1 MWFRY
6 DHLAKVLINI
16 FDYRPREAVDIFE
29 ALSLEAK
36 KKMTSESD
44 ESLSQ
49 SEIDTQTTLAQ
60 IQKKIFKV
68 LILRT
73 PSASF
78 NNLKNF

>member
-1 MWFRY
+1 M
-6 DHLAKVLINI
+6 LINI

-36 KKMTSESD
+36 KKMSSESD

-49 SEIDTQTTLAQ
+49 SEVDTQTTLAQ

-68 LILRT
+68 T
-73 PSASF
+73 PSVIF
-78 NNLKNF
+78 KNFENSNMFKIKLF